1 MTFKP
6 TKYTLKCC
14 STGRT
19 FEDAGWSLADPD
31 CNCPS
36 LVRAEYE
43 QKKFNPRPELDGFYR
58 YADWLPVRRTL
69 EKSCAPVTYKPQAL
83 ASCLGL

>member
-6 TKYTLKCC
+6 TKYSLICC
-14 STGRT
+14 STGHR
-19 FEDAGWSLADPD
+19 FEDTGWLLADSACD
-31 CNCPS
+31 CPS

-43 QKKFNPRPELDGFYR
+43 QKQFNPRTDLDGFYR

-69 EKSCAPVTYKPQAL
+69 AHSCPPVTYRSEAL
-83 ASCLGL
+83 AG